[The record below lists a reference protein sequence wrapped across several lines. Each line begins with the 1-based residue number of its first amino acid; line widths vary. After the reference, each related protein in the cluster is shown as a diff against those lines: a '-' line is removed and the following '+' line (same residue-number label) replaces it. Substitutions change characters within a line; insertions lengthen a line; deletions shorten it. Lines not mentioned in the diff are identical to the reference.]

1 MLLGSPDLF
10 TGVNRG
16 WGQTRKLK
24 PMGTHK
30 PSYHGLLLPQD
41 RALLGHPPRPEDR
54 EDSSAI
60 PTPHHSQSPGA
71 LRRRA
76 AQSGLGSLALPRE
89 LGPNGQA
96 GTITRRHF
104 ISRRRWAVFWRQA
117 TVSGS
122 DKKHLN
128 PIMD

>member
-1 MLLGSPDLF
+1 
-10 TGVNRG
+10 
-16 WGQTRKLK
+16 
-24 PMGTHK
+24 MGTPK

-41 RALLGHPPRPEDR
+41 RACWAPLHGPRTERIPQLSQRPITARAQEP
-54 EDSSAI
+54 SA
-60 PTPHHSQSPGA
+60 GD
-71 LRRRA
+71 LR
-76 AQSGLGSLALPRE
+76 SDLGSLALPRE
-89 LGPNGQA
+89 LGPTGQA